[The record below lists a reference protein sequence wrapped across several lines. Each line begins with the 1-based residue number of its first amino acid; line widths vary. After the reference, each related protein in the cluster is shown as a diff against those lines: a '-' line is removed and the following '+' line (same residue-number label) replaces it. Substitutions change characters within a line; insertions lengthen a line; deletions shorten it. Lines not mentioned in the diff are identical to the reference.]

1 MANPAINR
9 VQGECGCGGA
19 RFLHQRCEIPG
30 DFESIKAPI
39 PALFRRYQFYD
50 VYVCENCGHLE
61 FFLAKGAARTQKYD
75 NERPMKDLKL

>member
-30 DFESIKAPI
+30 DFGPIKAPI

-61 FFLAKGAARTQKYD
+61 FFLAKGTARMQS
-75 NERPMKDLKL
+75 NERPMKASSDHT

>member
-1 MANPAINR
+1 MANPVITS

-30 DFESIKAPI
+30 DFGPMNVPI

-50 VYVCENCGHLE
+50 V
-61 FFLAKGAARTQKYD
+61 
-75 NERPMKDLKL
+75 